1 MHLLQLQLEF
11 MNALK
16 KLNFNKYL
24 TIQLK
29 NEKKPVY
36 WKNGWCLFSE
46 PVSGDSLLSPASELS
61 ENEDQKECSSR
72 FKLN

>member
-1 MHLLQLQLEF
+1 

-29 NEKKPVY
+29 NEKSQFTGRTDDVFF
-36 WKNGWCLFSE
+36 L
-46 PVSGDSLLSPASELS
+46 
-61 ENEDQKECSSR
+61 SR
-72 FKLN
+72 FQEIAYYLLPRSVARMRIRKNAAAVPN